1 MSDRILYR
9 LSLAL
14 LFAGVLIERC
24 PGQEVA
30 PEALKQ
36 QREKIA
42 ELKQRLDQQRSAAE
56 AVQQELRQREQNMR
70 RQYAEA
76 EREYAEA
83 QSQFQELQAKVQ
95 AEAANDRNVVVFT
108 LKYLPADEAA
118 SALSRVLGDGSP
130 SQPLRVAVDE
140 RANRLIVSSASSQ
153 IDSVKQLLQSLDV
166 KSAEPAQLRAAQ
178 ATPEMLQLRVI
189 WVSNDP
195 AAGEE
200 GRAAGKLNERVLES
214 LRPLGFDSPTVVCQT
229 VTSLV
234 VTKRGDSSFGF
245 ASPVELDKS
254 VLRFEGSGSV
264 EANEGGQ
271 FLVHIQLAVNTAE
284 SGGGLKGSPFTSQVH
299 GAIATPLG
307 NFTIL
312 GTGVVVVH
320 VPTPDGATR
329 VPKQVPCAFVLQLTQ
344 ADDFSAGAVGLDV
357 KK

>member
-9 LSLAL
+9 LCLIMLLAV
-14 LFAGVLIERC
+14 VLIERC
-24 PGQEVA
+24 PGQEVTT
-30 PEALKQ
+30 EALQQ
-36 QREKIA
+36 QRDKIVD
-42 ELKQRLDQQRSAAE
+42 LKQRLDQQRSAAE
-56 AVQQELRQREQNMR
+56 SVQQELRQREQDMR
-70 RQYAEA
+70 RKYAEA

-83 QSQFQELQAKVQ
+83 QSQFQELRAK
-95 AEAANDRNVVVFT
+95 AEADAANDRNVAVFT

-118 SALSRVLGDGSP
+118 SAVSRVLGDGSP
-130 SQPLRVAVDE
+130 RHPLRVAVDE
-140 RANRLIVSSASSQ
+140 RANRVIVSSASSQ
-153 IDSVKQLLQSLDV
+153 IDSVKQLLQNLDV

-178 ATPEMLQLRVI
+178 ASPEMLRLRVI

-195 AAGEE
+195 AAGKEE
-200 GRAAGKLNERVLES
+200 SAMGTLDQPVLDS

-234 VTKRGDSSFGF
+234 VTKGGDNSFGF

-254 VLRFEGSGSV
+254 VLRFEGNGNV
-264 EANEGGQ
+264 EANEGGR
-271 FLVHIQLAVNTAE
+271 FLVHIQLAVHSAE
-284 SGGGLKGSPFTSQVH
+284 SDGGLRKSPFTSQVH

-320 VPTPDGATR
+320 VPTPGGATQ

-344 ADDFSAGAVGLDV
+344 ADNFSTELDV